1 MQYLISTKFEHSF
14 LLDLKEYQ
22 QHGVFFTLDGKE
34 VVSCK
39 SDSSNNICFKDSE
52 GKRLWSD
59 DEENIIQHVPVVLG
73 KINGIEFNYVPQDE
87 ILTKKYKDFEN
98 GEYLVVIYDM
108 RSMSLSNGIFTRHQ
122 NLTVIDGMFGFDV
135 EDKKKI
141 LAYIKLREL

>member
-22 QHGVFFTLDGKE
+22 QRGVFFTLDGKE

-52 GKRLWSD
+52 GKRLWSE
-59 DEENIIQHVPVVLG
+59 DEENIIQHVPVVLE
-73 KINGIEFNYVPQDE
+73 KINGIEFNYVHQDE

-108 RSMSLSNGIFTRHQ
+108 RSMTLSNGIFTRHQ

-141 LAYIKLREL
+141 LAYLKLRNI